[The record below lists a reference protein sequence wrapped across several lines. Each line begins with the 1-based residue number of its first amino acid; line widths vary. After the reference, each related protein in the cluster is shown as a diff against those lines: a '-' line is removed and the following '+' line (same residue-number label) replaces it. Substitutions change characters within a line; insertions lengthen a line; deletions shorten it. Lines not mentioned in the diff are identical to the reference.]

1 MSRKFQALSGRDQ
14 ILKRPQMWIGSMDTL
29 TREMFIINED
39 NIARKEIGFIPAF
52 KKIIDEILDNSLDVL
67 IETKN
72 ATGNIKVKITEESVY
87 IEDDGPGIPVIK
99 HKLSEEEKKSLP
111 AEEAEKIANSYIPE
125 IAWTRLF
132 SGTNFNDSDDKHT
145 IGAHGLGSKCTSI
158 FSTKFVGK
166 TDDGKKSCVVKSLN
180 NLEVTSCKT
189 SHSSG
194 KTGTTVEFYP
204 DLPRFKMKKI
214 DQVYFDLLYQRLLCL
229 SITFPNIKFTFNGK
243 RISVNDKKFLKM
255 FSENIETF
263 VFDKGF
269 IGVFPNESDEF
280 SFFTYVNGI
289 HLNRGGNH
297 IDYISQ
303 QLVAPIRTKL
313 ERKYK
318 TIKPAD
324 IKNRLSIVC
333 FFRDFANPKFDSQTK
348 ETLTNSP
355 SEISNYLSDSI
366 NFEDAA
372 KKILKNESIINPIV
386 DTFKIKEELK
396 SRQELRAA
404 KKIKIKSDKYLS
416 STGDKKYLLLVEGL
430 SARAGLS
437 GALGR
442 NGFAYY
448 AGRGVPLNAYDA
460 TTQKITANEELKD
473 IVNILELDLFSKDS
487 DKTISFDK
495 IVIATDADID
505 GDFITSQY
513 IGWFVKFAPNLF
525 NERKIAKLRTPLVIL
540 KDNKNKPVKYFYSLN
555 EFKEFE
561 TSNNLSKYKIEYLKG
576 LGSWDK
582 DAFIKLFD
590 ENGFEYYLQ
599 DLQLDELGKQYVN
612 DWLSGKEAEKRKQ
625 YLRDY
630 TLNIEL
636 M

>member
-39 NIARKEIGFIPAF
+39 SIERKEIGFIPAF

-67 IETKN
+67 IETRN

-99 HKLSEEEKKSLP
+99 HKLSDEEKKSLP

-132 SGTNFNDSDDKHT
+132 SGSNFNDSDDKHT

-204 DLPRFKMKKI
+204 DLSRFKMKKI

-460 TTQKITANEELKD
+460 TTQKITSNEELKD

-487 DKTISFDK
+487 NKTISFDK

>member
-39 NIARKEIGFIPAF
+39 NIERKEIGFIPAF

-460 TTQKITANEELKD
+460 TTQKITSNEELKD

-612 DWLSGKEAEKRKQ
+612 DWLSSKEAEKRKQ

>member
-1 MSRKFQALSGRDQ
+1 MARKFQALSGRDQ

-39 NIARKEIGFIPAF
+39 NIERKEIGFIPAF

-189 SHSSG
+189 SNSSG

-243 RISVNDKKFLKM
+243 HISVNDKKFLKM

-297 IDYISQ
+297 IDYIAQ
-303 QLVAPIRTKL
+303 QLVAPIRAKL

-324 IKNRLSIVC
+324 IKNKLSVVC

-460 TTQKITANEELKD
+460 TTQKVTANEELKD

-525 NERKIAKLRTPLVIL
+525 NEGKIAKLRTPLVIL

-612 DWLSGKEAEKRKQ
+612 DWLSGKEADKRKQ

>member
-39 NIARKEIGFIPAF
+39 NIERKEIGFIPAF

-87 IEDDGPGIPVIK
+87 IEDDGPGIPVVK

-111 AEEAEKIANSYIPE
+111 VEEAEKIANSYIPE

-180 NLEVTSCKT
+180 NLEETSCKT
-189 SHSSG
+189 SNSSG

-303 QLVAPIRTKL
+303 QLVAPIRSKL

-372 KKILKNESIINPIV
+372 KKILKNESIINPII

-396 SRQELRAA
+396 SRQELKAT

-525 NERKIAKLRTPLVIL
+525 NEGKIAKLRTPLVIL

-561 TSNNLSKYKIEYLKG
+561 TSSDLSKYKIEYLKG

>member
-1 MSRKFQALSGRDQ
+1 MARKFQALSGRDQ

-39 NIARKEIGFIPAF
+39 NIERKEIGFIPAF

-87 IEDDGPGIPVIK
+87 IEDDGPGIPVVK

-180 NLEVTSCKT
+180 NLEETSCKT
-189 SHSSG
+189 SNSSG

-303 QLVAPIRTKL
+303 QLVAPIRSKL

-372 KKILKNESIINPIV
+372 KKILKNESIINPII
-386 DTFKIKEELK
+386 DTI
-396 SRQELRAA
+396 AA
-404 KKIKIKSDKYLS
+404 K
-416 STGDKKYLLLVEGL
+416 
-430 SARAGLS
+430 
-437 GALGR
+437 
-442 NGFAYY
+442 
-448 AGRGVPLNAYDA
+448 
-460 TTQKITANEELKD
+460 
-473 IVNILELDLFSKDS
+473 
-487 DKTISFDK
+487 
-495 IVIATDADID
+495 
-505 GDFITSQY
+505 
-513 IGWFVKFAPNLF
+513 
-525 NERKIAKLRTPLVIL
+525 
-540 KDNKNKPVKYFYSLN
+540 
-555 EFKEFE
+555 
-561 TSNNLSKYKIEYLKG
+561 
-576 LGSWDK
+576 
-582 DAFIKLFD
+582 
-590 ENGFEYYLQ
+590 
-599 DLQLDELGKQYVN
+599 
-612 DWLSGKEAEKRKQ
+612 
-625 YLRDY
+625 
-630 TLNIEL
+630 
-636 M
+636 

>member
-1 MSRKFQALSGRDQ
+1 MARKFQALSGRDQ

-39 NIARKEIGFIPAF
+39 NIERKEIGFIPAF

-189 SHSSG
+189 SNSSG

-297 IDYISQ
+297 IDYIAQ
-303 QLVAPIRTKL
+303 QLVAPIRSKL

-324 IKNRLSIVC
+324 IKNKLSVVC

-525 NERKIAKLRTPLVIL
+525 NEGKIAKLKTPLVIL

-612 DWLSGKEAEKRKQ
+612 DWLSGKEADKRKQ

>member
-39 NIARKEIGFIPAF
+39 NIERKEIGFIPAF

-460 TTQKITANEELKD
+460 TTQKITSNEELKD

>member
-39 NIARKEIGFIPAF
+39 NIERKEIGFIPAF

-67 IETKN
+67 IETRN

-99 HKLSEEEKKSLP
+99 HKLSDEEKKSLP
-111 AEEAEKIANSYIPE
+111 TEEAEKIANSYIPE

-460 TTQKITANEELKD
+460 TTQKITSNEELKD

-487 DKTISFDK
+487 NKTISFDK

>member
-39 NIARKEIGFIPAF
+39 NIERKEIGFIPAF

-189 SHSSG
+189 SNSSG

-297 IDYISQ
+297 IDYIAQ
-303 QLVAPIRTKL
+303 QLVAPIRAKL

-324 IKNRLSIVC
+324 IKNKLSVVC

-460 TTQKITANEELKD
+460 TTQKVTANEELKD

-487 DKTISFDK
+487 NKTISFDK

-525 NERKIAKLRTPLVIL
+525 NEGKIAKLRTPLVIL
-540 KDNKNKPVKYFYSLN
+540 KDSKNKPVKYFYSLN

-612 DWLSGKEAEKRKQ
+612 DWLSGKEADKRKQ

>member
-1 MSRKFQALSGRDQ
+1 
-14 ILKRPQMWIGSMDTL
+14 MWIGSMDTL

-39 NIARKEIGFIPAF
+39 NIERKEIGFIPAF

-214 DQVYFDLLYQRLLCL
+214 GQVYFDLLYQRLLCL

-297 IDYISQ
+297 IDYIAQ
-303 QLVAPIRTKL
+303 QLVAPIRAKL

-525 NERKIAKLRTPLVIL
+525 NEGKIAKLRTPLVIL

-612 DWLSGKEAEKRKQ
+612 DWLSGKEADKRKQ

>member
-1 MSRKFQALSGRDQ
+1 MARKFQALSGRDQ

-39 NIARKEIGFIPAF
+39 NIERKEIGFIPAF

-87 IEDDGPGIPVIK
+87 IEDDGPGIPVVK

-166 TDDGKKSCVVKSLN
+166 TDDGKKSCIVKSLN
-180 NLEVTSCKT
+180 NLEETSCKT
-189 SHSSG
+189 SNSSG

-303 QLVAPIRTKL
+303 QLVAPIRSKL

-372 KKILKNESIINPIV
+372 KKILKNESIINPII

-396 SRQELRAA
+396 SRQELRAT

-525 NERKIAKLRTPLVIL
+525 NEGKIAKLRTPLVIL

-561 TSNNLSKYKIEYLKG
+561 TSNDLFKYKIEYLKG

>member
-1 MSRKFQALSGRDQ
+1 
-14 ILKRPQMWIGSMDTL
+14 
-29 TREMFIINED
+29 
-39 NIARKEIGFIPAF
+39 
-52 KKIIDEILDNSLDVL
+52 
-67 IETKN
+67 
-72 ATGNIKVKITEESVY
+72 
-87 IEDDGPGIPVIK
+87 
-99 HKLSEEEKKSLP
+99 
-111 AEEAEKIANSYIPE
+111 
-125 IAWTRLF
+125 
-132 SGTNFNDSDDKHT
+132 
-145 IGAHGLGSKCTSI
+145 
-158 FSTKFVGK
+158 
-166 TDDGKKSCVVKSLN
+166 
-180 NLEVTSCKT
+180 
-189 SHSSG
+189 
-194 KTGTTVEFYP
+194 
-204 DLPRFKMKKI
+204 MKKI

-303 QLVAPIRTKL
+303 QLVAPIRSKL

-372 KKILKNESIINPIV
+372 KKILKNESIINPII

-396 SRQELRAA
+396 SRQELRAT

-525 NERKIAKLRTPLVIL
+525 NEGKIAKLRTPLVIL

-561 TSNNLSKYKIEYLKG
+561 TSNDLFKYKIEYLKG

-612 DWLSGKEAEKRKQ
+612 DWLSGKEADKRKQ

>member
-1 MSRKFQALSGRDQ
+1 MARKFQALSGRDQ

-39 NIARKEIGFIPAF
+39 NIERKEIGFIPAF

-87 IEDDGPGIPVIK
+87 IEDDGPGIPVVK

-204 DLPRFKMKKI
+204 DLQRFKMKKI
-214 DQVYFDLLYQRLLCL
+214 SQVYFDLLYQRLLCL

-297 IDYISQ
+297 IDYIAQ
-303 QLVAPIRTKL
+303 QLVAPIRSKL

-404 KKIKIKSDKYLS
+404 KKVKIKSDKYLS

-525 NERKIAKLRTPLVIL
+525 NEGKIAKLRTPLVIL

-612 DWLSGKEAEKRKQ
+612 DWLSGKEADKRKQ

>member
-1 MSRKFQALSGRDQ
+1 MARKFQALSGRDQ

-39 NIARKEIGFIPAF
+39 NIERKEIGFIPAF

-189 SHSSG
+189 SNSSG

-297 IDYISQ
+297 IDYIAQ
-303 QLVAPIRTKL
+303 QLVAPIRSKL

-324 IKNRLSIVC
+324 IKNRLSVVC

-372 KKILKNESIINPIV
+372 KKILKNESIINPII

-460 TTQKITANEELKD
+460 TTQKVTANEELKD

-525 NERKIAKLRTPLVIL
+525 NEGKIAKLRTPLVIL

-612 DWLSGKEAEKRKQ
+612 DWLSGKEADKRKQ

>member
-39 NIARKEIGFIPAF
+39 NIERKEIGFIPAF

-189 SHSSG
+189 SNSSG

-297 IDYISQ
+297 IDYIAQ
-303 QLVAPIRTKL
+303 QLVAPIRAKL

-324 IKNRLSIVC
+324 IKNKLSVVC

-460 TTQKITANEELKD
+460 TTQKVTANEELKD

-525 NERKIAKLRTPLVIL
+525 NEGKIAKLRTPLVIL
-540 KDNKNKPVKYFYSLN
+540 KDSKNKPVKYFYSLN

-612 DWLSGKEAEKRKQ
+612 DWLSGKEADKRKQ

>member
-39 NIARKEIGFIPAF
+39 NIERKEIGFIPAF

-111 AEEAEKIANSYIPE
+111 TEEAEKIANSYIPE

-166 TDDGKKSCVVKSLN
+166 TDDGKKSCIVKSLN

-204 DLPRFKMKKI
+204 DLSRFKMKKI

-460 TTQKITANEELKD
+460 TTQKITSNEELKD

-612 DWLSGKEAEKRKQ
+612 DWLSSKEAEKRKQ

>member
-1 MSRKFQALSGRDQ
+1 MARKFQALSGRDQ

-39 NIARKEIGFIPAF
+39 NIERKEIGFIPAF

-189 SHSSG
+189 SNSSG

-297 IDYISQ
+297 IDYIAQ
-303 QLVAPIRTKL
+303 QLVAPIRAKL

-324 IKNRLSIVC
+324 IKNKLSVVC

-460 TTQKITANEELKD
+460 TTQKVTANEELKD

-525 NERKIAKLRTPLVIL
+525 NEGKIAKLRTPLVIL
-540 KDNKNKPVKYFYSLN
+540 KDSKNKPVKYFYSLN

-612 DWLSGKEAEKRKQ
+612 DWLSGKEADKRKQ

>member
-39 NIARKEIGFIPAF
+39 NIERKEIGFIPAF

-87 IEDDGPGIPVIK
+87 IEDDGPGIPVVK

-180 NLEVTSCKT
+180 NLEETSCKT
-189 SHSSG
+189 SNSSG

-303 QLVAPIRTKL
+303 QLVAPIRSKL

-372 KKILKNESIINPIV
+372 KKILKNESIINPII

-460 TTQKITANEELKD
+460 TSQKITANEELKD

-525 NERKIAKLRTPLVIL
+525 NEGKIAKLRTPLVIL

-561 TSNNLSKYKIEYLKG
+561 TSNDLFKYKIEYLKG

-612 DWLSGKEAEKRKQ
+612 DWLSGKEAEKRRQ

>member
-39 NIARKEIGFIPAF
+39 NIERKEIGFIPAF

-303 QLVAPIRTKL
+303 QLVAPIRAKL

-324 IKNRLSIVC
+324 IKNRLSIIC

-460 TTQKITANEELKD
+460 TTQKITSNEELKD

-487 DKTISFDK
+487 NKTISFDK

>member
-39 NIARKEIGFIPAF
+39 NIERKEIGFIPAF

-87 IEDDGPGIPVIK
+87 IEDDGPGIPVVK

-166 TDDGKKSCVVKSLN
+166 TDDGKKSCIVKSLN
-180 NLEVTSCKT
+180 NLEETSCKT
-189 SHSSG
+189 SNSSG

-204 DLPRFKMKKI
+204 DLPRFKMKRI

-303 QLVAPIRTKL
+303 QLVAPIRSKL

-372 KKILKNESIINPIV
+372 KKILKNESIINPII

-396 SRQELRAA
+396 SRQELKAT

-525 NERKIAKLRTPLVIL
+525 NEGKIAKLRTPLVIL

-561 TSNNLSKYKIEYLKG
+561 TSNDLFKYKIEYLKG

>member
-1 MSRKFQALSGRDQ
+1 
-14 ILKRPQMWIGSMDTL
+14 MWIGSMDTL

-39 NIARKEIGFIPAF
+39 NIERKEIGFIPAF

-111 AEEAEKIANSYIPE
+111 AEEAEKISNSYIPE

-204 DLPRFKMKKI
+204 DLSRFKMKKI

-303 QLVAPIRTKL
+303 QLVAPIRAKL

>member
-1 MSRKFQALSGRDQ
+1 MARKFQALSGRDQ

-39 NIARKEIGFIPAF
+39 NIERKEIGFIPAF

-180 NLEVTSCKT
+180 NLEETSCKT
-189 SHSSG
+189 SNSSG

-297 IDYISQ
+297 IDYIAQ
-303 QLVAPIRTKL
+303 QLVAPIRSKL

-324 IKNRLSIVC
+324 IKNKLSIVC

-404 KKIKIKSDKYLS
+404 KKVKIKSDKYLS

-525 NERKIAKLRTPLVIL
+525 NEGKIAKLRTPLVIL

-599 DLQLDELGKQYVN
+599 ELQLDELGKQYVN
-612 DWLSGKEAEKRKQ
+612 DWLSGKEADKRKQ

>member
-39 NIARKEIGFIPAF
+39 NIERKEIGFIPAF

-180 NLEVTSCKT
+180 NLEETSCKT

-297 IDYISQ
+297 IDYIAQ
-303 QLVAPIRTKL
+303 QLVAPIRSKL

-324 IKNRLSIVC
+324 IKNRLSVVC

-525 NERKIAKLRTPLVIL
+525 NESKIAKLRTPLVIL

-582 DAFIKLFD
+582 EAFIKLFD

-612 DWLSGKEAEKRKQ
+612 DWLSGKEADKRKQ

>member
-1 MSRKFQALSGRDQ
+1 MARKFQALSGRDQ

-39 NIARKEIGFIPAF
+39 NIERKEIGFIPAF

-99 HKLSEEEKKSLP
+99 HKLSEEEQKSLP

-194 KTGTTVEFYP
+194 KTGTIVEFYP

-297 IDYISQ
+297 IDYIAQ
-303 QLVAPIRTKL
+303 QLVAPIRSKL

-324 IKNRLSIVC
+324 IKNRLSVVC

-404 KKIKIKSDKYLS
+404 KKVKIKSDKYLS

-525 NERKIAKLRTPLVIL
+525 NEGKIAKLRTPLVIL

-612 DWLSGKEAEKRKQ
+612 DWLSGKEADKRKQ

>member
-1 MSRKFQALSGRDQ
+1 MARKFQALSGRDQ

-39 NIARKEIGFIPAF
+39 NIERKEIGFIPAF

-87 IEDDGPGIPVIK
+87 IEDDGPGIPVVK

-180 NLEVTSCKT
+180 NLEETSCKT
-189 SHSSG
+189 SNSSG
-194 KTGTTVEFYP
+194 KTGTIVEFYP

-303 QLVAPIRTKL
+303 QLVAPIRSKL

-372 KKILKNESIINPIV
+372 KKILKNESIINPII

-396 SRQELRAA
+396 SRQELKAT

-525 NERKIAKLRTPLVIL
+525 NEGKIAKLRTPLVIL

-561 TSNNLSKYKIEYLKG
+561 TSSDLSKYKIEYLKG

>member
-1 MSRKFQALSGRDQ
+1 MARKFQALSGRDQ

-39 NIARKEIGFIPAF
+39 NIERKEIGFIPAF

-111 AEEAEKIANSYIPE
+111 AEEAEKISNSYIPE

-189 SHSSG
+189 SNSSG

-297 IDYISQ
+297 IDYIAQ
-303 QLVAPIRTKL
+303 QLVAPIRAKL

-324 IKNRLSIVC
+324 IKNKLSVVC

-460 TTQKITANEELKD
+460 TTQKVTANEELKD

-487 DKTISFDK
+487 NKTISFDK

-525 NERKIAKLRTPLVIL
+525 NEGKIAKLRTPLVIL
-540 KDNKNKPVKYFYSLN
+540 KDSKNKPVKYFYSLN

-612 DWLSGKEAEKRKQ
+612 DWLSGKEADKRKQ

>member
-39 NIARKEIGFIPAF
+39 NIERKEIGFIPAF

-87 IEDDGPGIPVIK
+87 IEDDGPGIPVVK

-180 NLEVTSCKT
+180 NLEETSCKT
-189 SHSSG
+189 SNSSG

-303 QLVAPIRTKL
+303 QLVAPIRSKL

-460 TTQKITANEELKD
+460 TSQKITANEELKD

-525 NERKIAKLRTPLVIL
+525 NEGKIAKLRTPLVIL

-561 TSNNLSKYKIEYLKG
+561 TSSDLSKYKIEYLKG

>member
-1 MSRKFQALSGRDQ
+1 MARKFQALSGRDQ

-39 NIARKEIGFIPAF
+39 NIERKEIGFIPAF

-180 NLEVTSCKT
+180 NLEETSCKT
-189 SHSSG
+189 SNSSG

-297 IDYISQ
+297 IDYIAQ
-303 QLVAPIRTKL
+303 QLVAPIRAKL

-324 IKNRLSIVC
+324 IKNKLSVVC

-404 KKIKIKSDKYLS
+404 KKVKIKSDKYLS

-525 NERKIAKLRTPLVIL
+525 NEGKIAKLRTPLVIL
-540 KDNKNKPVKYFYSLN
+540 KDSKNKPVKYFYSLN

-612 DWLSGKEAEKRKQ
+612 DWLSGKEADKRKQ

>member
-39 NIARKEIGFIPAF
+39 NIERKEIGFIPAF

-204 DLPRFKMKKI
+204 DLSRFKMKKI

-303 QLVAPIRTKL
+303 QLVAPIRAKL

>member
-1 MSRKFQALSGRDQ
+1 MARKFQALSGRDQ

-39 NIARKEIGFIPAF
+39 NIERKEIGFIPAF

-189 SHSSG
+189 SNSSG

-297 IDYISQ
+297 IDYIAQ
-303 QLVAPIRTKL
+303 QLVAPIRSKL

-324 IKNRLSIVC
+324 IKNKLSVVC

-460 TTQKITANEELKD
+460 TTQKVTANEELKD

-525 NERKIAKLRTPLVIL
+525 NEGKIAKLRTPLVIL

-612 DWLSGKEAEKRKQ
+612 DWLSGKEADKRKQ

>member
-39 NIARKEIGFIPAF
+39 NIERKEIGFIPAF

-87 IEDDGPGIPVIK
+87 IEDDGPGIPVVK

-180 NLEVTSCKT
+180 NLEETSCKT
-189 SHSSG
+189 SNSSG

-303 QLVAPIRTKL
+303 QLVAPIRSKL

-372 KKILKNESIINPIV
+372 KKILKNESIINPII

-460 TTQKITANEELKD
+460 TSQKITANEELKD

-525 NERKIAKLRTPLVIL
+525 NEGKIAKLRTPLVIL

-561 TSNNLSKYKIEYLKG
+561 TSNDLFKYKIEYLKG